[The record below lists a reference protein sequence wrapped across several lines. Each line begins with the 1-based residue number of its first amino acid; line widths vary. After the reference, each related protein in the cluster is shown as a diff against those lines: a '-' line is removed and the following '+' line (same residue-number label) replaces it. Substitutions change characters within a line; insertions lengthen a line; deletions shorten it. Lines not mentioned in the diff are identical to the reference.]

1 MILNSMLYIVTTLTM
16 YVANIFT
23 LYIVTTVRQCSRV
36 GYALMRTKKMYV
48 IIVGS
53 NNNIL

>member
-16 YVANIFT
+16 YVANTFT